1 MRVRGDDHVRSV
13 HATRREPFNL
23 AEEYV
28 EVDHDSIADHWD
40 AVGVQDARW
49 QQMQGV
55 ALAVDNHCVAGIVA
69 A

>member
-1 MRVRGDDHVRSV
+1 MRIRGDDHVRSV

-23 AEEYV
+23 AEEHI
-28 EVDHDSIADHWD
+28 EVDHDTIADHRD

-49 QQMQGV
+49 QQVQGV
-55 ALAVDNHCVAGIVA
+55 ALAADHHRVAGVVA